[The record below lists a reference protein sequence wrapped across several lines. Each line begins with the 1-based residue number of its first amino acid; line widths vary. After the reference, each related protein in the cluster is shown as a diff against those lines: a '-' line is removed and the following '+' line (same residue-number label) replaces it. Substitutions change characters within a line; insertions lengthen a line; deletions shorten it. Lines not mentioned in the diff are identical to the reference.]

1 MGKYYLVAS
10 HYNAYTKS
18 YENEIVVKLS
28 QVDLSTIQ
36 AIDNFT
42 SNHTREELINII
54 KRENNIKDLN
64 QLSIKYYKN
73 NDCSP
78 VYYRTIENN
87 KDFLTC
93 TINTVTK
100 SYNNSGRFKKS
111 IAINDNNKY
120 LLTETKKI
128 IELIKRKDLKYIEE
142 IFGKKHEIYFL
153 INRYLN
159 TSYDDSQT
167 QQYDYELILKEFS
180 KYTTFRQWIV
190 GQEKKKNKEKVIF
203 QPKKVT
209 QNINIQ
215 RKNRNSKILTIEE
228 NEQLYEKMINE
239 ELNESN
245 GSYKVTYQD
254 METHEHNTRY
264 IDEDKEEFIS
274 NEEMDQMYD
283 YENQE
288 NFNRRTLH

>member
-36 AIDNFT
+36 KIDNFT

-54 KRENNIKDLN
+54 KRENYIKDLN
-64 QLSIKYYKN
+64 QLSVKYYKN
-73 NDCSP
+73 NECSP

-153 INRYLN
+153 INRYL
-159 TSYDDSQT
+159 TTLYDDHQT
-167 QQYDYELILKEFS
+167 QKYDYELILKEFS

-190 GQEKKKNKEKVIF
+190 GQEKKKVKEKVSVKPRKI
-203 QPKKVT
+203 T
-209 QNINIQ
+209 QNMNVPK
-215 RKNRNSKILTIEE
+215 KNRNSKVLTIEE
-228 NEQLYEKMINE
+228 NEQLYEKMINKK
-239 ELNESN
+239 LNEGN

-254 METHEHNTRY
+254 MKTHEHNTRY

-274 NEEMDQMYD
+274 NEEIGQMYD